1 MKTPLGRRLLAGS
14 ALWLALSSAVVLA
27 YLTDAAVHRPP
38 NYYNFA
44 PPHVDASYADPVFGT
59 SVKRITDAM
68 VTPNNAGVGNLSYI
82 TNEYST
88 MSPFNLDNTRLILQ
102 HESYFGLYDGSGRYL
117 RDLPFSV
124 YASSE
129 PRWSRKDP
137 SLLYFIN
144 GNTLYKVDV
153 ETDDVSTVHVFGEY
167 NSVSGH
173 GESDI
178 SFDGDHFV
186 LAGDDHHVFVY
197 EISSDSKGPVFDN
210 GGRSFDSLYIT
221 PDNNVTITWLDSGT
235 QRYKGI
241 ELYDR
246 NMKFLRQVTHA
257 GGHMDV
263 TRDENG
269 DEVLVWINSADPLP
283 IANCENGIVKVRLAD
298 AHQTCLAEFDWNLA
312 VHVSAPDKTGWLFME
327 TYDPRDPNPDAD
339 WLPYTGEILQVKL
352 DGTQTRRLLHH
363 RSRPF
368 NDYYYEPRA
377 SVSHDGSK
385 LVFSSNYGLQ
395 AQLGYPNDYGD
406 VYLVSVPGGD
416 PDPSPSPEPSP
427 MPPSAKARARKVRV
441 EQTSDAVSHV
451 GSWSQSERQV
461 HSGGSAALSKDP
473 QGRTSLIFNGRAV
486 RWIGVRNHGSGIAN
500 VYLDGRRVATVDTY
514 SRHNQAQAVLFV
526 RTDLPPGH
534 HVVSIRPTG
543 RRNPN
548 SDGAWVWVDAFD
560 VAR

>member
-14 ALWLALSSAVVLA
+14 ALWLALSSAVALA
-27 YLTDAAVHRPP
+27 YLTDAALHKPP
-38 NYYNFA
+38 NYYSFA
-44 PPHVDASYADPVFGT
+44 PPPVNASYTDPVFGT
-59 SVKRITDAM
+59 SIKRITDAM
-68 VTPNNAGVGNLSYI
+68 VTPDDAGVGNLEYI

-88 MSPFNLDNTRLILQ
+88 MSPFNIDNTRLILQ
-102 HESYFGLYDGSGRYL
+102 HESYYGLYDGNGRFL
-117 RDLPFSV
+117 RDLPFAV

-137 SLLYFIN
+137 SILYFIN
-144 GNTLYKVDV
+144 DNTLYKIDV
-153 ETDDVSTVHVFGEY
+153 ETSDISTVHVFGEY

-186 LAGDDHHVFVY
+186 LAGDDRHVFVY
-197 EISSDSKGPVFDN
+197 EISSDSKSPVFDN

-221 PDNNVTITWLDSGT
+221 PDNNVTITWLESGT
-235 QRYKGI
+235 KRYNGI

-246 NMKFLRQVTHA
+246 NMNFLRQVTHA

-263 TRDENG
+263 TRDVNG

-283 IANCENGIVKVRLAD
+283 IPNCENGIVKVRLAD
-298 AHQTCLAEFDWNLA
+298 GHQTCLAEFDWNLA
-312 VHVSAPDKTGWLFME
+312 VHVSAPDNSGWLFME
-327 TYDPRDPNPDAD
+327 TYDPRDPDPDAG
-339 WLPYTGEILQVKL
+339 WLPYTDEILQVKL

-377 SVSHDGSK
+377 SVSHDGTK
-385 LVFSSNYGLQ
+385 LVYSSNYGLQ

-416 PDPSPSPEPSP
+416 PDPSPSPSPQPSP
-427 MPPSAKARARKVRV
+427 TPPPLKVRI
-441 EQTSDAVSHV
+441 EQTDDAVTHA
-451 GSWSQSERQV
+451 GTWSLSEDQV
-461 HSGGSAALSKDP
+461 HSGGSAVRSNDADAQAVLH
-473 QGRTSLIFNGRAV
+473 FNGRGV
-486 RWIGVRNHGSGIAN
+486 RWIGLRDSRSGIGQ

-514 SRHNQAQAVLFV
+514 SSRNEAQAVLFV
-526 RTDLPPGH
+526 RTDLPPGN
-534 HVVSIRPTG
+534 HVLSVRPTG
-543 RRNPN
+543 QRNPMSN
-548 SDGAWVWVDAFD
+548 AAWVWVDAFD